1 MPSFVP
7 DWELSPKM
15 HRWQPHCLPAS
26 FPFGAPLEHAL
37 SIQLSRPEQA
47 PLCELQTSY
56 SEPPALQAAEGEQ
69 VVPQRTQDVLAE
81 PAAADWVAPPLLP
94 QAAGSHIHEPQ
105 QHAPRRHFRV
115 LPPVQPVLHRLPA
128 QAALDPHLAPPS
140 PSPMEQGRVLPEF
153 PELARRPAASAAGP
167 VQAEHIKQAVPSKS
181 RPGAHWPSL
190 MSEPQ
195 GAALLRKDLQPLSSL
210 ESVGTPLGRRS
221 PAPEQAAPASL
232 GEHAESAHD
241 QEQHHKQ
248 QYASVEPDLP
258 PKKRK
263 SAREMTPPLSS
274 GHHLWAP
281 QTSTKPAAAPSAG
294 HHDDHW
300 DAVVPKRHRHH
311 RALPYDSSSS
321 SSAAAF
327 EHRPVIPASR
337 LHEAHTEAHSVPQ
350 KEQSDPLCMLLDAAE
365 ELSHNEDHVVSP
377 VSKTE
382 YFSGEPR
389 SLQEAWAAGD
399 MAVYPYAKSLA
410 TKTSISGLVIQKEWV
425 QSLMEPNE
433 HKNNTAVNAITDS
446 GQAWPITFYLNKDRR
461 ELRGP
466 PDGQPGGWA
475 NLRRALNAQ
484 PTDVAVLWKE
494 YGQAHRAFRLSVL
507 PKSMV
512 PHGIHIAP

>member
-1 MPSFVP
+1 M
-7 DWELSPKM
+7 LSLLSLVSKSVLQM

-56 SEPPALQAAEGEQ
+56 SEPPALQAAEGVLFMLGCEAKLMSSLVCDDLRSVANYHFVPLMPTSTIISIGRVMLCSLLVWQLYQSLLWCCIGEQ

-241 QEQHHKQ
+241 QEQPHKQ

-365 ELSHNEDHVVSP
+365 ELSHNEVCP
-377 VSKTE
+377 V
-382 YFSGEPR
+382 P
-389 SLQEAWAAGD
+389 
-399 MAVYPYAKSLA
+399 PC
-410 TKTSISGLVIQKEWV
+410 
-425 QSLMEPNE
+425 N
-433 HKNNTAVNAITDS
+433 
-446 GQAWPITFYLNKDRR
+446 YLR
-461 ELRGP
+461 
-466 PDGQPGGWA
+466 
-475 NLRRALNAQ
+475 
-484 PTDVAVLWKE
+484 
-494 YGQAHRAFRLSVL
+494 
-507 PKSMV
+507 
-512 PHGIHIAP
+512 HGI

>member
-1 MPSFVP
+1 MLGCEAKLMSSLVCDDLRSVANDHFVP
-7 DWELSPKM
+7 LMPTSTIISIGRVM
-15 HRWQPHCLPAS
+15 LCSLLVWQLYQSLLWCC
-26 FPFGAPLEHAL
+26 
-37 SIQLSRPEQA
+37 I
-47 PLCELQTSY
+47 
-56 SEPPALQAAEGEQ
+56 GEQ

-300 DAVVPKRHRHH
+300 DAVVPKRQRQAQSWC
-311 RALPYDSSSS
+311 RAT
-321 SSAAAF
+321 AAAAAA
-327 EHRPVIPASR
+327 PLPSSTGLSSQLTQPASNVFTQR
-337 LHEAHTEAHSVPQ
+337 RTLRPRRIRATRSACCW
-350 KEQSDPLCMLLDAAE
+350 KL
-365 ELSHNEDHVVSP
+365 
-377 VSKTE
+377 
-382 YFSGEPR
+382 PR
-389 SLQEAWAAGD
+389 S
-399 MAVYPYAKSLA
+399 
-410 TKTSISGLVIQKEWV
+410 
-425 QSLMEPNE
+425 
-433 HKNNTAVNAITDS
+433 
-446 GQAWPITFYLNKDRR
+446 
-461 ELRGP
+461 
-466 PDGQPGGWA
+466 
-475 NLRRALNAQ
+475 
-484 PTDVAVLWKE
+484 
-494 YGQAHRAFRLSVL
+494 
-507 PKSMV
+507 
-512 PHGIHIAP
+512 